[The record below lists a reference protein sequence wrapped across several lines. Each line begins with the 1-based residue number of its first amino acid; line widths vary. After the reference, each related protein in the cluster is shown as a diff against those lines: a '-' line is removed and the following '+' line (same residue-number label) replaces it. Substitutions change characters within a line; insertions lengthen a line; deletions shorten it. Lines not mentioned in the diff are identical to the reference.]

1 MITRRRSYGAF
12 VTASTEKGRY
22 RDALAVGEFRVIFGS
37 FIVSM
42 LGDVVA
48 AVALTVLVYR
58 QSGSSFLAALTF
70 TLAFIPHLFGGALL
84 SGFADGMPPRRLL
97 VTCDLVSA
105 CLVATMAIPGL
116 PIGVP
121 LVLLFATNLLA
132 PVFGGARAALLP
144 EIVPEHAFV
153 PARSLM
159 RLVAQSSQLA
169 GNAGAGFLLLLLEPR
184 QVLLL
189 DAGTFVCS
197 ALVLRFGLRLRPA
210 RVASRVG
217 GVARDS
223 LRGAREALRLPRLR
237 AVLLFGWLVPAFCVW
252 PEALA
257 APGVAAHGAAPGAV
271 GWWLMALPAG
281 TFLGEIAALWVLPPA
296 WRTRLMRPLAAAAFV
311 PLLAFAFGP
320 SLPVSI
326 GLMVLSGLGAA
337 YMLGADT
344 LLLRETPE
352 GLRGRVF
359 TISSA
364 GMMTTQGLGF
374 GLAGA
379 VAEFMPA
386 DTAIVI
392 AGLAGLAVVA
402 FVRPVRRGGAR
413 ELRHSESP
421 ANAGLSEWSQG
432 GSNP

>member
-1 MITRRRSYGAF
+1 VIVAPGSYGAD
-12 VTASTEKGRY
+12 VASSTEKGRY
-22 RDALAVGEFRVIFGS
+22 RDALAVREFRVIFGS
-37 FIVSM
+37 YIVSM

-70 TLAFIPHLFGGALL
+70 TLAFLPHLFGGALL
-84 SGFADGMPPRRLL
+84 SGLADGVSPRRLL
-97 VTCDLVSA
+97 VTCDLIAA
-105 CLVATMAIPGL
+105 CLVGVMAIPGL

-121 LVLLFATNLLA
+121 LLLLFVINLLA
-132 PVFGGARAALLP
+132 PVYGGARAALLP
-144 EIVPEHAFV
+144 DLVPAHAFV
-153 PARSLM
+153 PARSLL

-169 GNAGAGFLLLLLEPR
+169 GNAAAGGLLLLLEPR
-184 QVLLL
+184 QVLVI
-189 DAGTFVCS
+189 DAATFLCS
-197 ALVLRFGLRLRPA
+197 ALVLRLGLQERPA
-210 RVASRVG
+210 RMVARAG

-223 LRGAREALRLPRLR
+223 LRGARAALRLPRLR
-237 AVLLFGWLVPAFCVW
+237 ALLLFGWLVPAFSVW

-257 APGVAAHGAAPGAV
+257 APGVAAHGASPGAV

-281 TFLGEIAALWVLPPA
+281 TFVGEIAALWILPPA

-320 SLPVSI
+320 SLVVSI

-337 YMLGADT
+337 YILGADT
-344 LLLRETPE
+344 LLLAETPE
-352 GLRGRVF
+352 ELRGRVF

-364 GMMTTQGLGF
+364 GLMTTQGIGF

-379 VAEFMPA
+379 VAEFVPV
-386 DTAIVI
+386 DRAIVF

-402 FVRPVRRGGAR
+402 FIRPVRRGAVAEPR
-413 ELRHSESP
+413 IAETV
-421 ANAGLSEWSQG
+421 
-432 GSNP
+432 